1 MRRKVH
7 PILPPK
13 PSRVTVTV
21 TQEEGEAIS
30 AHLQALA
37 VVWDK
42 IRTEH
47 GLPAEDANGPGPCA
61 HVKAALRLF
70 LFGHVGGFMECDRI
84 LFAKAG
90 IPVPDLTKELGP
102 LAGDFDPCA
111 LVAHAV
117 TGCRS
122 TGTLPAIRVQ
132 YPTTSK
138 QDGPPEHAVAAPG
151 YVWEDA
157 VLRGYT
163 ANLVEGL
170 VRTVHSVGA
179 EKCCVHVASAVRR
192 ACAAAHPKTAALEAE
207 VLARVGLTLPEYR
220 DEAVDRWMSIPGDDG
235 TLKAHLDACPIANGP
250 EHWPAVVV
258 GPDGA
263 TRPVRVPAAKGSEL
277 KWPTPV
283 WS

>member
-1 MRRKVH
+1 
-7 PILPPK
+7 
-13 PSRVTVTV
+13 
-21 TQEEGEAIS
+21 
-30 AHLQALA
+30 
-37 VVWDK
+37 
-42 IRTEH
+42 
-47 GLPAEDANGPGPCA
+47 
-61 HVKAALRLF
+61 LF
-70 LFGHVGGFMECDRI
+70 LFGHVDGFMECDRI

-90 IPVPDLTKELGP
+90 LPVPDLTAELGP

-132 YPTTSK
+132 YPTAS
-138 QDGPPEHAVAAPG
+138 QPDGLPEHAVSAPG
-151 YVWEDA
+151 YAWEDH

-263 TRPVRVPAAKGSEL
+263 TRPVRVPAARGSEL